1 MTGKKN
7 VTSNKPKKEELVPE
21 VPSEHPPSNVE
32 TVETAVAVVAEQVA
46 GAPKPKAKAR
56 GKAKADNVSKVEPK
70 TKRKDVNVG
79 QEESKKVNKK
89 ESKKKEKKEKKE
101 NKVGSENQ
109 EVNSDEELVN
119 GRKLRSFKVK
129 LPNSETFEGRFTGL
143 TPYQAANKA
152 LSKYFRQNKESDA
165 EVIFSI
171 NETTRSSKKTVYN
184 YVGKRFKLEFP
195 VTYEIKDA
203 KDGAIR
209 QIIKNYK
216 NVLKKVKKVDTK
228 ES

>member
-7 VTSNKPKKEELVPE
+7 VISNKQKEVVSEPTTEPVASIVEGVPE
-21 VPSEHPPSNVE
+21 QAAVP
-32 TVETAVAVVAEQVA
+32 EQA
-46 GAPKPKAKAR
+46 GGAPKAKA
-56 GKAKADNVSKVEPK
+56 KAKAKAEVASKEKVVP
-70 TKRKDVNVG
+70 KRKPKVTSEEQVND
-79 QEESKKVNKK
+79 KIIKKK
-89 ESKKKEKKEKKE
+89 EMKERKTKKEKKD
-101 NKVGSENQ
+101 KVGGENQ
-109 EVNSDEELVN
+109 EVNSEEELVN

-152 LSKYFRQNKESDA
+152 LSKYFRVNKESSA
-165 EVIFSI
+165 EVVFSI

-184 YVGKRFKLEFP
+184 YVGKRFKLESP

-216 NVLKKVKKVDTK
+216 NVLKKVKKVDTVK

>member
-7 VTSNKPKKEELVPE
+7 VTSNKPKKEESVVE
-21 VPSEHPPSNVE
+21 MPSEQPPSNVE
-32 TVETAVAVVAEQVA
+32 TAVVAEQVA
-46 GAPKPKAKAR
+46 GASKPKAKAR
-56 GKAKADNVSKVEPK
+56 ATATGTATAKAKADNVSKVKPK
-70 TKRKDVNVG
+70 TKLKDVNVG
-79 QEESKKVNKK
+79 QESNKENKK
-89 ESKKKEKKEKKE
+89 ESKKKE
-101 NKVGSENQ
+101 NKAGSENQ

-184 YVGKRFKLEFP
+184 YIGKRFKLEFP

-216 NVLKKVKKVDTK
+216 NVLKKVKKVETTK